1 MKTPDRRSAILD
13 GMEIPTP
20 QDRTPQ
26 DRGAG
31 PAADADDQAGYVFWP
46 YIGLQSVYFYRP
58 GSVQEH
64 LVTEHG
70 IPSVDMHRQVKGA
83 YDHQGD
89 HLKQMGVRVG
99 AVGGLLA
106 VAHPHE
112 EAA

>member
-1 MKTPDRRSAILD
+1 MKTTDRRSAILD

-20 QDRTPQ
+20 QDR
-26 DRGAG
+26 G
-31 PAADADDQAGYVFWP
+31 PAADGQAGYVFWP
-46 YIGLQSVYFYRP
+46 YIGLQSVYFYPP

-106 VAHPHE
+106 VAHLHE
-112 EAA
+112 QAA